1 MTRDGSPVEKWLIKK
16 EKNNADGFI
25 LAQIK
30 YAKLYERIVDRIYNN
45 SRGKRERGR
54 NHRVRN
60 SFQLVELRKKF
71 DNR

>member
-1 MTRDGSPVEKWLIKK
+1 MDRAPVEKWLIKK

-45 SRGKRERGR
+45 SRGKREGEESPR
-54 NHRVRN
+54 
-60 SFQLVELRKKF
+60 SKLVSASWIKKKIW
-71 DNR
+71 

>member
-25 LAQIK
+25 RVVK
-30 YAKLYERIVDRIYNN
+30 
-45 SRGKRERGR
+45 ERGR